1 MSYSVEFYID
11 LLHKIYPC
19 KESFVV
25 DVKHK
30 RNKRIMGTYTPSLH
44 RIRIYDRYS
53 DKDNI
58 NTAIHEYAHHIHYT
72 EKEKEAK
79 NNRPHR
85 PEFKLIYH
93 AFVVKAIQ
101 KRLVSNLLIDD
112 LVAK

>member
-1 MSYSVEFYID
+1 MQ
-11 LLHKIYPC
+11 IYFFINNFITKTPNLIGGQ
-19 KESFVV
+19 VV
-25 DVKHK
+25 HFCLTTY
-30 RNKRIMGTYTPSLH
+30 IMGTYTPSLH

-93 AFVVKAIQ
+93 ALVVKAIQ
-101 KRLVSNLLIDD
+101 KGLVSNLLIDD

>member
-30 RNKRIMGTYTPSLH
+30 RNKRIMG
-44 RIRIYDRYS
+44 IRIYDRYS

-101 KRLVSNLLIDD
+101 KGLVSNLLIDD